1 MRQKYWDI
9 WGGMLTLWVLA
20 ARIALMRNLS
30 EIVESLERR
39 IVKLLQ
45 EHKFLKQKNESLQD
59 ELTDLRLENKRLR
72 EHLESSDKKVQ
83 TLKAANALLGSN
95 EYKKETKLRINGL
108 IREIDQCIVQLSE

>member
-1 MRQKYWDI
+1 
-9 WGGMLTLWVLA
+9 MLTLWVLA

-72 EHLESSDKKVQ
+72 EHLESSDKKIQ